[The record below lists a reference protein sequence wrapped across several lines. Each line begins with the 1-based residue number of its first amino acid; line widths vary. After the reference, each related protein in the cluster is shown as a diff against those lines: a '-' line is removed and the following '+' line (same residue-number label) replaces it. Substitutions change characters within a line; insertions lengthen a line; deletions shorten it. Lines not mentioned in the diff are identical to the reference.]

1 MAAQRR
7 ANPGPLA
14 PRWRRWARYPTLLC
28 CLALAMLRETETSVL
43 AERGMYPAPE
53 GFQSNFRH
61 KGPGRTQDYLD
72 VAPELA
78 KLRSGQPD
86 SGIDPLDR
94 QEQGSTPRSAGSTR
108 QSAHVS
114 GRELGSQERAHRGGT
129 VGAVR
134 HAAAKV

>member
-7 ANPGPLA
+7 ANPRPLA
-14 PRWRRWARYPTLLC
+14 LRWRRWARYPTLLF
-28 CLALAMLRETETSVL
+28 CLALAMLGETETSVL
-43 AERGMYPAPE
+43 VKRGMHPAPE

-61 KGPGRTQDYLD
+61 RGPGQTQDYLD
-72 VAPELA
+72 VAPELS

-86 SGIDPLDR
+86 SGIGPLDR
-94 QEQGSTPRSAGSTR
+94 RDQGSTPRSAGSPR
-108 QSAHVS
+108 QSAQVS
-114 GRELGSQERAHRGGT
+114 GRELGSQERAHGGGT